1 MAGRP
6 KTMIAI
12 LQTFFNL
19 TYSSIF
25 RFLKLM
31 KIYLLQKKLSHVGKI
46 FVSALLKG
54 LLRLYRL
61 IFTKRTILFVTN
73 EKIRSITLGP
83 IMQACIFLFVAWIA
97 NLFMQS
103 LHYDEIVS
111 AKANEI
117 NKLKTVNAY
126 FQSQFENANDK
137 LKKVNEYLISI
148 TGINHNASSSKE
160 NNFKQPESF
169 EEDDLSRRDK
179 QTLNQIKNV
188 EDQFSDIQ
196 MIARTRIKKI
206 ESAIAITGLNIKKIP
221 SKELWQAEK
230 SVSAKNFSNQGG
242 PENNDDSLETAL
254 QAIPLSDKNDYI
266 ERHLQ
271 TLKFNSEI
279 DYLMVLER
287 LANIMPLSRPMKNYY
302 ISSSFGRRADPITR
316 RHALHHG
323 LDFVGVT
330 NEKIVSPSLGKVVL
344 AGKFSNYG
352 NAVVIDHGFGITTR
366 YGHLA
371 MVKVGTGQIVKKGD
385 VIAIQG
391 NTGRSTG
398 PHLHYEVRYKNIPL
412 NPKKFLEAGDALFN
426 NEKTI
431 NYANS

>member
-1 MAGRP
+1 
-6 KTMIAI
+6 
-12 LQTFFNL
+12 
-19 TYSSIF
+19 
-25 RFLKLM
+25 
-31 KIYLLQKKLSHVGKI
+31 
-46 FVSALLKG
+46 
-54 LLRLYRL
+54 
-61 IFTKRTILFVTN
+61 
-73 EKIRSITLGP
+73 
-83 IMQACIFLFVAWIA
+83 
-97 NLFMQS
+97 
-103 LHYDEIVS
+103 
-111 AKANEI
+111 
-117 NKLKTVNAY
+117 
-126 FQSQFENANDK
+126 
-137 LKKVNEYLISI
+137 
-148 TGINHNASSSKE
+148 
-160 NNFKQPESF
+160 
-169 EEDDLSRRDK
+169 
-179 QTLNQIKNV
+179 
-188 EDQFSDIQ
+188 
-196 MIARTRIKKI
+196 
-206 ESAIAITGLNIKKIP
+206 
-221 SKELWQAEK
+221 
-230 SVSAKNFSNQGG
+230 
-242 PENNDDSLETAL
+242 
-254 QAIPLSDKNDYI
+254 LSDKNDYI

>member
-1 MAGRP
+1 
-6 KTMIAI
+6 
-12 LQTFFNL
+12 
-19 TYSSIF
+19 
-25 RFLKLM
+25 M

>member
-1 MAGRP
+1 
-6 KTMIAI
+6 MIAI